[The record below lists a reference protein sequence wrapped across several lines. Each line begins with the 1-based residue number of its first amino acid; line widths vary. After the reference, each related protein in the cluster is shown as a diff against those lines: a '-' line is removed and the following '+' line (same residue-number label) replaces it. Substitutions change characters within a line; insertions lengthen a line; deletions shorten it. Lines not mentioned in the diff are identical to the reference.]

1 MIASLKTKAVLD
13 NVSTSLANSAGGLNS
28 THTISVAGIY
38 DTVGES
44 IDTRTVT
51 IAANAS
57 AKLISDQL
65 NAQMPNTNVGFTAK
79 TGVVIS
85 DADNDNTITFKLSN
99 NNGGTATISAN
110 ITTDNLN
117 NLKDAINA
125 QTGTTGIT
133 ASNGVVA
140 QDDAGNPIWTL
151 GNHSL
156 LLAHSSGEDIAIAEL
171 TGVAI
176 NMRPAN
182 YDNTTYEDEANEV
195 SLQAARNLTVN
206 PITSDQQVI
215 VNANANAI
223 SAQYQIIGTN
233 LGGGADN
240 ETISVNQG
248 TSVRTTKSF
257 ATVTQINI
265 VNADTLTGKV
275 DIGYSGSNEAVSKD
289 QAPVGI
295 SNFTL
300 DGDDVSGGVALLDPG
315 EFIRLEVSN
324 DTKATNFTV
333 HGNNSLGTAITETIT
348 SNPSSAVSTSNRFTT
363 VTKVTAAGDIAG
375 GELIEIETGSGTF
388 QRQFT
393 IQGTNAS
400 GASIQEQINSI
411 SNGGTVT
418 TSNRFMSIS
427 QISVDGNLNGTVKVG
442 IDTDDNQIANTQTI
456 SGAGNLS
463 LTSNLS
469 TPGSRLAK
477 VGISVAQSDTIG
489 SNQTVS
495 GSGDLNLTSANI
507 ELVTCLLYTSPS
519 PRDKR
524 QSRMPSSA

>member
-1 MIASLKTKAVLD
+1 M
-13 NVSTSLANSAGGLNS
+13 
-28 THTISVAGIY
+28 
-38 DTVGES
+38 
-44 IDTRTVT
+44 
-51 IAANAS
+51 
-57 AKLISDQL
+57 
-65 NAQMPNTNVGFTAK
+65 
-79 TGVVIS
+79 
-85 DADNDNTITFKLSN
+85 
-99 NNGGTATISAN
+99 
-110 ITTDNLN
+110 
-117 NLKDAINA
+117 
-125 QTGTTGIT
+125 
-133 ASNGVVA
+133 
-140 QDDAGNPIWTL
+140 
-151 GNHSL
+151 
-156 LLAHSSGEDIAIAEL
+156 
-171 TGVAI
+171 
-176 NMRPAN
+176 
-182 YDNTTYEDEANEV
+182 
-195 SLQAARNLTVN
+195 
-206 PITSDQQVI
+206 
-215 VNANANAI
+215 
-223 SAQYQIIGTN
+223 
-233 LGGGADN
+233 
-240 ETISVNQG
+240 
-248 TSVRTTKSF
+248 RTTKSF

-427 QISVDGNLNGTVKVG
+427 QISVDGDLNGTVKVG

-507 ELVTCLLYTSPS
+507 ELVTGKEVRLATETSGISGQYTITGKDKLGNNISSTLNGSPGNTVTTGSTRFMTVTNVAINNTSPDS
-519 PRDKR
+519 IKIGTDLDADGI
-524 QSRMPSSA
+524 STSFAYDNLSLIHI

>member
-1 MIASLKTKAVLD
+1 M
-13 NVSTSLANSAGGLNS
+13 
-28 THTISVAGIY
+28 
-38 DTVGES
+38 
-44 IDTRTVT
+44 
-51 IAANAS
+51 
-57 AKLISDQL
+57 
-65 NAQMPNTNVGFTAK
+65 
-79 TGVVIS
+79 
-85 DADNDNTITFKLSN
+85 
-99 NNGGTATISAN
+99 
-110 ITTDNLN
+110 
-117 NLKDAINA
+117 
-125 QTGTTGIT
+125 
-133 ASNGVVA
+133 
-140 QDDAGNPIWTL
+140 
-151 GNHSL
+151 
-156 LLAHSSGEDIAIAEL
+156 
-171 TGVAI
+171 
-176 NMRPAN
+176 
-182 YDNTTYEDEANEV
+182 
-195 SLQAARNLTVN
+195 
-206 PITSDQQVI
+206 
-215 VNANANAI
+215 
-223 SAQYQIIGTN
+223 
-233 LGGGADN
+233 
-240 ETISVNQG
+240 
-248 TSVRTTKSF
+248 RTTKSF

-393 IQGTNAS
+393 VQGTNAS

-427 QISVDGNLNGTVKVG
+427 QISVDGDLNGTVKVG

-507 ELVTCLLYTSPS
+507 ELVTGKEVRLATEASGISGQYIITGK
-519 PRDKR
+519 DKL
-524 QSRMPSSA
+524 